1 MLLLLWTPAQMP
13 HQQKLLLL
21 LLLLTALELERQACP
36 LPAW

>member
-21 LLLLTALELERQACP
+21 LLLTALELERQACP